1 MYFYLLG
8 GIFQISNIE
17 IYVIK
22 VEKKNSYLGA
32 GQRAMMGEDRVVD
45 KLVNLL
51 LTQKTIDLQE
61 DKYRKS

>member
-8 GIFQISNIE
+8 DIFQISNIE
-17 IYVIK
+17 IYFIK
-22 VEKKNSYLGA
+22 VEKNSYLGA
-32 GQRAMMGEDRVVD
+32 GQRAMMGEDRGAD